1 MVAAAASA
9 LVLLHGLVT
18 TTPLNSTCAPAC
30 AKPAKHV
37 LIEFTRVKPTA
48 NSVLA
53 TAETDSRGRYSVRLA
68 AGAWRVN
75 VIQAWS
81 TTPSRIYVRAA
92 PAVTLNFKLT
102 VP

>member
-18 TTPLNSTCAPAC
+18 TTPVNSTCQAC
-30 AKPAKHV
+30 AKPASHV
-37 LIEFTRVKPTA
+37 LIEFTRVKPTP

-53 TAETDSRGRYSVRLA
+53 TTETDSHGRYSVRLA
-68 AGAWRVN
+68 AGAWRVR

-81 TTPSRIYVRAA
+81 TTPSRIYVRAL